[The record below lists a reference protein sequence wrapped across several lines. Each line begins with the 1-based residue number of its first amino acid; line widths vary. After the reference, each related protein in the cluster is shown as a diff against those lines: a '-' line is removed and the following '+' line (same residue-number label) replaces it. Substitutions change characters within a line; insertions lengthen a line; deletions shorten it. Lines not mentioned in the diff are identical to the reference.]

1 MSFGG
6 HALDAIKRLE
16 NNRNLLKMH
25 RARFSDLKKA
35 VSKTEAKY
43 HVFKDRNTLTESELN
58 QYKEKVR
65 NRIIKNRRKNFIF
78 SLLMTLSVLIIIFL
92 VFYKLYNFLGTV

>member
-1 MSFGG
+1 MSSAG
-6 HALDAIKRLE
+6 HVLDAIKRLE

-25 RARFSDLKKA
+25 RARFSELKKA

-65 NRIIKNRRKNFIF
+65 NKIINDRRKNIIF
-78 SLLMTLSVLIIIFL
+78 SLLLTLSVLIIIFI
-92 VFYKLYNFLGTV
+92 VFYKIYNFLGTV